1 MDLRKLKIF
10 TTVARSGGFSQ
21 AAQQL
26 HMAQPA
32 VSIAVRKLE
41 QSLGL
46 ALFDRSG
53 RRVRLTAEGRE
64 LQQRAEAILAQV
76 TALELELGERRG
88 LLRGELTVSCPS
100 MVATYHLPALLG
112 EFLGEHPGLTASVS
126 QLGTT
131 DIRRQLLR
139 DELELGVVSND
150 DAPDELDTLER
161 VPLLE
166 QPILLC
172 MAEHH
177 PWAGREQIEVG
188 ELEGSPMVV
197 YESGYFIRD
206 CLDRLCRAHR
216 VTPDLRMQ
224 SNFLPLLVRMVK
236 QGLGTTIGLEIMA
249 AGEPGIVAVPLA
261 GDAHISMALAKRR
274 GRAISRAN
282 QAFLDWAAF
291 KL

>member
-1 MDLRKLKIF
+1 MDLRKLDIF
-10 TTVARSGGFSQ
+10 ATVARLGSFSQ

-41 QSLGL
+41 EELGL

-64 LQQRAEAILAQV
+64 LCQRAEAILGQV
-76 TALELELGERRG
+76 AELERQFGERRG
-88 LLRGELTVSCPS
+88 LMRGELTVSCPS
-100 MVATYHLPALLG
+100 MVATYYLPEFLG

-131 DIRRQLLR
+131 HVRRQLLEG
-139 DELELGVVSND
+139 ELELGVISED
-150 DAPDELDTLER
+150 GAADELAQLER

-177 PWAGREQIEVG
+177 PWAGRARIDIE
-188 ELEGSPMVV
+188 ELHGSPMVV

-206 CLDRLCRAHR
+206 QLDRLCRAR
-216 VTPDLRMQ
+216 DVSPELRMQ

-261 GDAHISMALAKRR
+261 GDARLRMSLAKRR